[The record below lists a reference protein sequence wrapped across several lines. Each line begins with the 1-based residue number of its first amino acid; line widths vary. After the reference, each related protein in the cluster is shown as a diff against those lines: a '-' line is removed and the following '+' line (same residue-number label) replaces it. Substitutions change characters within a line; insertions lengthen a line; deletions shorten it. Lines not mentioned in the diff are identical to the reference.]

1 MIYGAFVASS
11 FGGAGARAVVSDVGS
26 RRWIRSAVVG
36 AEISSVGGAA
46 STVVESSLSR
56 TILGISE
63 GCGGRTIVG
72 AAEVV
77 GSGEVGFGGSEAVA
91 TRASRRRTR

>member
-1 MIYGAFVASS
+1 MTLHGGGSGVASLRQWVT
-11 FGGAGARAVVSDVGS
+11 GVDDHRSDVGS
-26 RRWIRSAVVG
+26 RRWIRSAVVA
-36 AEISSVGGAA
+36 AENSSVCGAA

-63 GCGGRTIVG
+63 GCGGRAIVG

-77 GSGEVGFGGSEAVA
+77 GGGALD
-91 TRASRRRTR
+91 SRRADR

>member
-11 FGGAGARAVVSDVGS
+11 FGGAGRRAVVSDVGS
-26 RRWIRSAVVG
+26 RRWIRSAAVA
-36 AEISSVGGAA
+36 AENSSVGGAA

-72 AAEVV
+72 AADVG
-77 GSGEVGFGGSEAVA
+77 GSGEVGFGGSEVV
-91 TRASRRRTR
+91 TVRASRRRTK